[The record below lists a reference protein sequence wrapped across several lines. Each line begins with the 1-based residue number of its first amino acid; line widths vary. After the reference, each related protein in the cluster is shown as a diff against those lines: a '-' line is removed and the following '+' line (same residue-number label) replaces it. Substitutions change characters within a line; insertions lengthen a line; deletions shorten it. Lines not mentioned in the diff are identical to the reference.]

1 MQMQEDKTYFRG
13 HRRAQ
18 IQPLSVS
25 APSNLSGFQA
35 ASSFPEVVTVFHSR
49 EQDPRLEYNGYS
61 GDKS

>member
-1 MQMQEDKTYFRG
+1 MQMQEDKTHFRG

-18 IQPLSVS
+18 IQELSVS

-35 ASSFPEVVTVFHSR
+35 PSFSEVVTVFPSR
-49 EQDPRLEYNGYS
+49 DQGPGLEYNGYT